1 MLPKGI
7 YVPMVT
13 PFFEDSECVDYDGMT
28 ENAAKLCAASVTGLM
43 PLGSNGE
50 FRGLDDGEALKVL
63 SAVQR
68 GMDPSVALMVGAG
81 RESAHATIEWI
92 RKCADAGAERVFVLT
107 PSFFAKTVGEEG
119 LLRFYIAVADHSPL
133 PIVLYAAP
141 PYAAGVEIPGKV
153 VEVLSSHSNCIGMKD
168 TSKQPV
174 EEYRPYLSE
183 EFQMLAGSQGK
194 FFDWMSNGAVGG
206 VLSAANYAPEIC
218 VRLMNIYA
226 NTRPTEPHALD
237 LALQKAGKAISGQYG
252 VAGVKYA
259 ASLRGFVGGV
269 ARNPFPVLSNEQKA
283 DVQQTVSWLFEQF
296 AELG

>member
-1 MLPKGI
+1 MLPTGI

-13 PFFEDSECVDYDGMT
+13 PFFEDTELVDYNGMT
-28 ENAAKLCAASVTGLM
+28 ENAAKLCAAGVTGLM

-50 FRGLDDGEALKVL
+50 FRSLDDGESLKVL
-63 SAVQR
+63 SAVKR
-68 GMDPSVALMVGAG
+68 GMDPNVTLMVGAG

-92 RKCADAGAERVFVLT
+92 RKCADAGAEKVFVLT

-119 LLRFYIAVADHSPL
+119 LHRFYLAVADQSPL

-153 VEVLSSHSNCIGMKD
+153 VKVLSSHPNCIGMKD

-183 EFQMLAGSQGK
+183 VFQILAGSQGK
-194 FFDWMSNGAVGG
+194 FFSWMTNGAVGG

-226 NTRPTEPHALD
+226 NTHCAKPHALD

-259 ASLRGFVGGV
+259 ASLRGFNGGI
-269 ARNPFPVLSNEQKA
+269 ARNPFPVLSNAQKT
-283 DVQQTVSWLFEQF
+283 DVQQTVNWLMEQF
-296 AELG
+296 AENG